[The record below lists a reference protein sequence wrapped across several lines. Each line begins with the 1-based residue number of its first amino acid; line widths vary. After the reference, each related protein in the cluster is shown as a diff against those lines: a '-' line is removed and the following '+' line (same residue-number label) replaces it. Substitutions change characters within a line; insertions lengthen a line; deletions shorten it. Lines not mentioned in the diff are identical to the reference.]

1 MVAQD
6 SYSGALVQVYSC
18 INLSRLTESAQE
30 IRKGEQAAGQAEGRS
45 CLAPL
50 EGHSDVG
57 DVILQYHGLQT
68 LVGED
73 ALNLHHKRK
82 NKSQRFH
89 EFLDCVNVKES
100 YVSHSYADQEIHL
113 NFLCLWLLHLSS
125 FI

>member
-6 SYSGALVQVYSC
+6 SHSRAFVQVDSC
-18 INLSRLTESAQE
+18 INLSRLAESAQ
-30 IRKGEQAAGQAEGRS
+30 IRSGEQAAGQAEGRS

-57 DVILQYHGLQT
+57 NVILQHHGLQT

-73 ALNLHHKRK
+73 ALNLHRKRK
-82 NKSQRFH
+82 NKSQRFR
-89 EFLDCVNVKES
+89 EFLDCLNVKES

-113 NFLCLWLLHLSS
+113 NSLCLWLLHLSS